1 MSQCG
6 GFNGSFFLP
15 RSWVPMIQFD
25 GRAYFSNGWKNHQLQ
40 NLIFRPSQVTRLY
53 WHLPTLPPD
62 KTYRCA
68 TGLADYG
75 WRWERWVAPN
85 SNGSQ
90 IQKNTIFYTMD
101 SNILGRIYDVF
112 KTVHVKMQ
120 VICTCIL
127 TKWYQKKHPN
137 GLAGTVEARFETN
150 TSVHWRLGWRSESN
164 WGEKNPCCFDVGSP
178 TYIVYKFTFSII
190 CSAYDN

>member
-1 MSQCG
+1 MSLGG

-68 TGLADYG
+68 TGLTDYG

-90 IQKNTIFYTMD
+90 IQKNTIFYTMV

-112 KTVHVKMQ
+112 KTVHVKNAGHLYMHFSE
-120 VICTCIL
+120 VISKKTSQWSCRYCRGSLWNQHVSALATGL
-127 TKWYQKKHPN
+127 KKWVQLRRKKS
-137 GLAGTVEARFETN
+137 LLFWCWITN
-150 TSVHWRLGWRSESN
+150 LYRV
-164 WGEKNPCCFDVGSP
+164 
-178 TYIVYKFTFSII
+178 
-190 CSAYDN
+190 